1 MKNHMR
7 INGQLFQTN
16 KKWSHLKE
24 KQKTWIMETA
34 WQEYDRFARERGKL
48 PVHGSKQQLIEHIYE
63 VIEAKG
69 GIPLRRSQAGAV
81 RADRPSEPAG
91 RHGRCFGQTRN
102 TCVSDSGKQA
112 VTWQTMSAR
121 ARKTPDP
128 SYHVLST
135 LAFWH

>member
-63 VIEAKG
+63 VMEAKG
-69 GIPLRRSQAGAV
+69 VWIPTAKSSGCCTRGTPIGTGRQAWPLFWINSKYLRLRLWK
-81 RADRPSEPAG
+81 
-91 RHGRCFGQTRN
+91 T
-102 TCVSDSGKQA
+102 SGNVANDERK
-112 VTWQTMSAR
+112 SA
-121 ARKTPDP
+121 KNP
-128 SYHVLST
+128 
-135 LAFWH
+135 

>member
-7 INGQLFQTN
+7 INDQLFQAN

-63 VIEAKG
+63 VMEAKG
-69 GIPLRRSQAGAV
+69 VWIPYGEVKRVLYARIAHWNRQAGMAAV
-81 RADRPSEPAG
+81 LDKLEIPA
-91 RHGRCFGQTRN
+91 
-102 TCVSDSGKQA
+102 S
-112 VTWQTMSAR
+112 
-121 ARKTPDP
+121 P
-128 SYHVLST
+128 T
-135 LAFWH
+135 LENQR

>member
-1 MKNHMR
+1 MR
-7 INGQLFQTN
+7 INGQLFQAN

-69 GIPLRRSQAGAV
+69 GIPYGEVNRVLYARIAHWNRQAWPLFWTNSKYLRLRLWK
-81 RADRPSEPAG
+81 
-91 RHGRCFGQTRN
+91 T
-102 TCVSDSGKQA
+102 SGNVVNDERK
-112 VTWQTMSAR
+112 SA
-121 ARKTPDP
+121 KNP
-128 SYHVLST
+128 
-135 LAFWH
+135 